1 MNGVIFLLLLVIC
14 VGLIYIVHRYFG
26 KHEFYLLSVIYSII
40 SFVMSFK
47 MVKILGLNINMG
59 IIFSTGIIG
68 LLYYFVNK
76 YNDSES
82 KKFIIT
88 IMISTI
94 SSIVI
99 MVLSAMMI
107 PSIYDENIVLFKDL
121 LLDNYAILIFYPIGL
136 LGTLLFANYSFKGL
150 KKIEVNK
157 KINAIISIIGIT
169 FINVFVGIYFSS
181 AINNGFRNS
190 HFIAIDNYF
199 IMTIIM
205 IGMYFLVNK
214 IIKIK
219 KVNS

>member
-1 MNGVIFLLLLVIC
+1 MNGVIFLLLLLIC
-14 VGLIYIVHRYFG
+14 IGLIYIVHRHFG
-26 KHEFYLLSVIYSII
+26 KHEFYLLSVIYSIM

-47 MVKILGLNINMG
+47 MVKILGLNINME
-59 IIFSTGIIG
+59 IIFSGGIIE
-68 LLYYFVNK
+68 LLHYFVNK

-82 KKFIIT
+82 KKFIVT

-94 SSIVI
+94 SCIVI
-99 MVLSAMMI
+99 MLLCSMMI
-107 PSIYDENIVLFKDL
+107 PSIYDENIVLFKNL
-121 LLDNYAILIFYPIGL
+121 LFDNYAILIFYPIGL
-136 LGTLLFANYSFKGL
+136 LSTLLFANFSFKGL
-150 KKIEVNK
+150 KKIEGNK
-157 KINAIISIIGIT
+157 NINAIISIIGIA

-214 IIKIK
+214 IIKVK

>member
-59 IIFSTGIIG
+59 IIFIGGIIG

-99 MVLSAMMI
+99 MLLSAMMI

-121 LLDNYAILIFYPIGL
+121 LFDNYAILIFYPIGL

>member
-59 IIFSTGIIG
+59 IIFSGGIIG

-121 LLDNYAILIFYPIGL
+121 LFDNYAILTFYPIGL

-214 IIKIK
+214 IIKVK